1 MTRERLEQLISILYS
16 PDDLLLSL
24 NDLLRLLK
32 TPIVAAGLHHHVKS
46 ILLRDD
52 YLREPQPVHLALI
65 DQITTHHTNL
75 HSRYL
80 DIALH
85 IRDRKSRIFE
95 SLCQLY
101 DRQSSR
107 SEVAEIVMAR
117 QKSIIDRFCHLLF
130 CGYVAPVVEHMA
142 RMYQQSRMDSS
153 LLRYFILGTLEMIE
167 PPYSRE
173 FITCFL
179 PVVVDPGVYDQV
191 NKNPL
196 ARAFI
201 DNAVAQSSS

>member
-1 MTRERLEQLISILYS
+1 L
-16 PDDLLLSL
+16 
-24 NDLLRLLK
+24 
-32 TPIVAAGLHHHVKS
+32 
-46 ILLRDD
+46 
-52 YLREPQPVHLALI
+52 
-65 DQITTHHTNL
+65 
-75 HSRYL
+75 
-80 DIALH
+80 
-85 IRDRKSRIFE
+85 
-95 SLCQLY
+95 
-101 DRQSSR
+101 R

-142 RMYQQSRMDSS
+142 RMYQQGRMDSS

-173 FITCFL
+173 FVTCFL
-179 PVVVDPGVYDQV
+179 PVVADPGVYDQV

-201 DNAVAQSSS
+201 DNAVAQSS